1 MRLLKTISVILF
13 AMLLI
18 FSSIS
23 PAVAVGK
30 LDKSIDKSNWQE
42 IEGLVPDAVLTRVKN
57 GDYTFHIAT
66 IDFNPVDY
74 MAPWIRKS
82 LTENLGKYGVNEN
95 DEIVDAKSGERVKFL
110 KGLPFPMSDLNKDD
124 PKIVQKIL
132 HNGFT
137 IRDAYGPMN
146 TSKQRLTM
154 VYPDKLDRYVQ
165 IRFWAMPYYGY
176 PPSGVLENKGDY
188 QTTSLI
194 LVTEPYDMA
203 GTAMMTWRFQT
214 NKPDTLFGYVPAI
227 RRVRRMTPAGRSDAL
242 FGTDFTRDD
251 GNWTGFDGKIPEF
264 EWKLIGEKEVLAE
277 FLSLEISQA
286 EKNQRGAW
294 KAKDNGPDYPKF
306 GFEVPGHKGAAWEN
320 TKAVW
325 VKRPVWVI
333 EGTSK
338 DSYYNYG
345 KTVYW
350 IDKDMHL
357 GLYKQI
363 WDRSGKYWKTMN
375 MSAMFLESTDKS
387 WQGNLV
393 GYWRV
398 VDEIKNHATL
408 VLQHVEGE
416 HTWTL
421 EDKLVK
427 QDDFSLSGF
436 QRLCK

>member
-1 MRLLKTISVILF
+1 MRSFKSISVIPF
-13 AMLLI
+13 AFLLAF
-18 FSSIS
+18 FSVSQ
-23 PAVAVGK
+23 AVAGGTLGK
-30 LDKSIDKSNWQE
+30 RIDSSNWQE
-42 IEGLVPDAVLTRVKN
+42 IKGMVPDAVLERIKN
-57 GDYTFHIAT
+57 GEYTFQLGT

-74 MAPWIRKS
+74 FAPWIRQS
-82 LTENLGKYGVNEN
+82 LTDNVGKYGINEK
-95 DEIVDAKSGERVKFL
+95 DEIVDANTGERVKFF
-110 KGLPFPMSDLNKDD
+110 KGLPYPMSELKKDD
-124 PKIVQKIL
+124 PKIVQKIM

-137 IRDAYGPMN
+137 FRDAYGPMN
-146 TSKQRLTM
+146 TSKQRLVM
-154 VYPDKLDRYVQ
+154 VHQDKLDRYVQ

-176 PPSGVLENKGDY
+176 PPNSVFDNKSDY
-188 QTTSLI
+188 QSTSLI
-194 LVTEPYDMA
+194 LVTEPFDMA

-227 RRVRRMTPAGRSDAL
+227 RRVRRMTPAGRSDSL

-264 EWKLIGEKEVLAE
+264 EWKLLGEKEILAE
-277 FLSLEISQA
+277 FLSMDISKA

-294 KAKDNGPDYPKF
+294 KARNNGPDYPKF
-306 GFEVPGHKGAAWEN
+306 GYEVPDHQGAAWEN

-325 VKRPVWVI
+325 IKRPVWVI
-333 EGTSK
+333 EGHSK
-338 DSYYNYG
+338 DPYYNYG

-350 IDKDMHL
+350 IDKEMHI
-357 GLYKQI
+357 GFYKQI
-363 WDRSGKYWKTMN
+363 WDRSGRYWKTMN
-375 MSAMFLESTDKS
+375 MSTLFLESTDKS

-416 HTWTL
+416 FVWTL

-427 QDDFSLSGF
+427 KDDFSLPGF